1 MEDTRM
7 VPDEERPA
15 LGQQLSA
22 GANQEEMCMQE
33 FKKKLEKVMKIS
45 PEAFYRICDIEYQQ
59 TVTTSDFKKEVDK
72 HDLGISE
79 QNINRL
85 ITIFDE
91 DHEGNI
97 TL

>member
-1 MEDTRM
+1 
-7 VPDEERPA
+7 
-15 LGQQLSA
+15 
-22 GANQEEMCMQE
+22 
-33 FKKKLEKVMKIS
+33 MKIS

-97 TL
+97 TLQEYYNALDCYFCRGEQLSPFG